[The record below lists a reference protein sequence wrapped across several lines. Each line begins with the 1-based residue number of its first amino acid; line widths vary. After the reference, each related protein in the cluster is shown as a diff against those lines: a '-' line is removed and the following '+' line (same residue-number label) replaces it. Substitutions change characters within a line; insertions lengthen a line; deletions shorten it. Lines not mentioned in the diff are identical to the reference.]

1 MTRIRRLDPETREKI
16 AAGEVVTRPASV
28 VRELVEN
35 SLDADATKIEISV
48 DGDGTERIRVRDDG
62 RGMSREDATLAVER
76 HTTSKLSAGDDVEA
90 VSTLGFRGEALPSIA
105 AVSQLVMTTN
115 DGGPRGTRVAV
126 SDEGVKVESAGRAQG
141 TTVEVRDLFN
151 TLPARREGLAGA
163 NAEFARV
170 STVVSRYA
178 LCHPD
183 VRFALSHDGR
193 ETFSTP
199 GSGFVDALLGV
210 YGREVAGQSTTFT
223 FTAGRDEDGNKD
235 DDRGGGDND
244 SDSVGNG
251 DTRVEGVL
259 CYPSVTR
266 ATRDH
271 VHVAVNGR
279 PLADEAL
286 RGAVV
291 SGYGSLLP
299 SGRGPIAVVSVSVP
313 PETVDHNVHPA
324 KAAVA
329 FRGDGVTEQVE
340 RAVGDALSTAD
351 LRRSA
356 EVSMAFDE
364 TLTPV
369 DGESSLG
376 ELSVIGQFR
385 ELYLLCASEDRL
397 LVVDQHAAHE
407 RINYERLRAA
417 VGEQSTSPVDP
428 PATLSVSATEAALVD
443 ANRDHLRTLGYEAAT
458 FGRGTV
464 RVSAV
469 PAPLG
474 RRLAPESLRDVVAT
488 LDAADATPERVR
500 DDLLKEMACH
510 PSLKAGDTLSEEEAE
525 RLLERLGACDRPYA
539 CPHGRPTVLSIDE
552 ETLARGFE
560 RGNTRFG

>member
-16 AAGEVVTRPASV
+16 AAGEVVTRPAAV

-35 SLDADATKIEISV
+35 SLDAGATKIDVAV
-48 DGDGTERIRVRDDG
+48 DGDGTDRIRVRDDG
-62 RGMSREDATLAVER
+62 RGMSRADATLAVER
-76 HTTSKLSAGDDVEA
+76 HTTSKLSAGADVEA

-105 AVSQLVMTTN
+105 AVSRLVVTTN
-115 DGGPRGTRVAV
+115 DGGPRGTRVTV
-126 SDEGVKVESAGRAQG
+126 SDGTVEVESAGRAQG
-141 TTVEVRDLFN
+141 TTVTVRDLFH

-163 NAEFARV
+163 DAEFARV

-183 VRFALSHDGR
+183 VRVSLSHDGR

-210 YGREVAGQSTTFT
+210 YGRDVAGQSTTFT
-223 FTAGRDEDGNKD
+223 FSSGGNGDGV
-235 DDRGGGDND
+235 
-244 SDSVGNG
+244 DSVGDDGG
-251 DTRVEGVL
+251 DGRSRGDSGYTRVEGVL

-286 RGAVV
+286 RRAVV

-299 SGRGPIAVVSVSVP
+299 SDEAPIAVVSISVP

-329 FRGDGVTEQVE
+329 FRGDGVTAQVE
-340 RAVGDALSTAD
+340 RAVRDALSTAD

-356 EVSMAFDE
+356 EVSMDLDE

-385 ELYLLCASEDRL
+385 ELYLLCAADDRL
-397 LVVDQHAAHE
+397 LIVDQHAAHE

-417 VGEQSTSPVDP
+417 VGDRSTSPVDP

-443 ANRDHLRTLGYEAAT
+443 AHRDHLRTLGYEAAA

-488 LDAADATPERVR
+488 LDAADAAVDRVR

-510 PSLKAGDTLSEEEAE
+510 PSLKAGDTLSGEEAE
-525 RLLERLGACDRPYA
+525 RLLDRLGACDRPYA
-539 CPHGRPTVLSIDE
+539 CPHGRPTVLTLAPG
-552 ETLARGFE
+552 TLARGFE
-560 RGNTRFG
+560 RAPTRE